1 MTFFPLDVFYAHKNT
16 VFFVFV
22 CLYVLLCLIN
32 FGTQFRSIFR
42 NLSNIHD
49 GDFCKNSE
57 QLFVLYIYKRSNI
70 NEVIRAVLNL
80 LFIYF
85 FTKSF
90 YTHKKHKKHKNA
102 NVRISDFFRLRCLLC
117 A

>member
-1 MTFFPLDVFYAHKNT
+1 MKHL
-16 VFFVFV
+16 
-22 CLYVLLCLIN
+22 N

-85 FTKSF
+85 FF
-90 YTHKKHKKHKNA
+90 YEKILHKQKVQKRKYAKK
-102 NVRISDFFRLRCLLC
+102 
-117 A
+117 